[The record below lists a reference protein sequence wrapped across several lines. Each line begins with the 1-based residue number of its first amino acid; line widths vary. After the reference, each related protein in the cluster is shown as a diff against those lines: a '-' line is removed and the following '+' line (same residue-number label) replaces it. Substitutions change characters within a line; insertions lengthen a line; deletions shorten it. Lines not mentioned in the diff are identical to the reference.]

1 MGEIDQGS
9 QRATD
14 DPREPASAN
23 ELAQWILSLAAIAQT
38 GLAFSDSLYERER
51 YDEILKVVGRMQQ
64 VGLSQNAGVDV
75 SVLTEGGPRG
85 VPGYVT
91 PKTAVGAI
99 VLDSS
104 QRMLLVRRA
113 DSGVWLYP
121 TGWADV
127 GYSPA
132 EVVVKEVEEETG
144 IRCTPTRLLAGLDG
158 MRLGFTRVAMYS
170 SIFLCRADGGELRP
184 HPLETSGADWFA
196 IDRLPPR
203 LEALLALPW
212 LSWIRDGEEPPL
224 TTYFDPVRADRV

>member
-1 MGEIDQGS
+1 MGDAEQSDQGLAS
-9 QRATD
+9 DLGSATVH
-14 DPREPASAN
+14 
-23 ELAQWILSLAAIAQT
+23 ELAEWILSLTAIART

-51 YDEILKVVGRMQQ
+51 YDEVLKVVARMQQ
-64 VGLSQNAGVDV
+64 VAIAENTGVDA
-75 SVLTEGGPRG
+75 SVLTEEGPRG

-104 QRMLLVRRA
+104 RRMLLVRRA

-132 EVVVKEVEEETG
+132 EVVVKEVQEETG
-144 IRCTPTRLLAGLDG
+144 IRCTPTRLLAVLDG

-170 SIFLCRADGGELRP
+170 SIFLCRADGGELKP
-184 HPLETSGADWFA
+184 HPLETSGADWFE
-196 IDRLPPR
+196 IDGLPPR

-212 LSWIRDGEEPPL
+212 LSWIQQGTEPPL
-224 TTYFDPVRADRV
+224 TTYFDPVRSDRV